1 MPNPI
6 KIENTRDIIE
16 FEIEGKIYKV
26 PLATGLQRSELKKLN
41 TEDNMEEFFS
51 KYLGKEVWN
60 GLTVGAQ
67 NQIAQ
72 AWAKEAEKA
81 SGLKLGE

>member
-6 KIENTRDIIE
+6 KIENTKDIIE
-16 FEIEGKIYKV
+16 FDIEGKIYKV
-26 PLATGLQRSELKKLN
+26 PLATGLTRSELKKLN

-51 KYLGKEVWN
+51 KYLGKDVWN

-72 AWAKEAEKA
+72 AWAKEAEKS
-81 SGLKLGE
+81 SGLSLGE